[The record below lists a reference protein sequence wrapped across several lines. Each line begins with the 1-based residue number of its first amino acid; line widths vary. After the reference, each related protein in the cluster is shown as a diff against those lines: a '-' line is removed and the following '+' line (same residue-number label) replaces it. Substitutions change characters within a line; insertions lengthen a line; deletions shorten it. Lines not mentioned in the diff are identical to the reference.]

1 MHLIVTI
8 FIGLVA
14 GLIAKA
20 ITPGKSPAGFFITAA
35 LGIAGSLV
43 ATFAGQALHL
53 YPAGHTAGFFASILG
68 AVVLLMG
75 YHLLTRNS
83 GSAN

>member
-20 ITPGKSPAGFFITAA
+20 VTPGKSPAGFFITAA
-35 LGIAGSLV
+35 LGIAGSVV
-43 ATFAGQALHL
+43 ATFAGQALQV
-53 YPAGHTAGFFASILG
+53 YPPGHAAGFIASVVG
-68 AVVLLMG
+68 AVVLLSG
-75 YHLLTRNS
+75 YHLFTRNNS
-83 GSAN
+83 HAS